1 MAKRYGAE
9 IHLLRAVEKNRLV
22 RMERNTQRIQYH
34 NRKTTL
40 PTGKTFDSQ
49 REALRYNELTVLAKA
64 GYIADLKRQVKFT
77 LIPKQRL
84 KSGKALRECAYVAD
98 FTYTDTRTGEHI
110 VEDVKGHRTPEYII
124 KKKLMLHLY
133 GIEVTET

>member
-1 MAKRYGAE
+1 MSK
-9 IHLLRAVEKNRLV
+9 
-22 RMERNTQRIQYH
+22 YH
-34 NRKTTL
+34 NRKTAL
-40 PTGKTFDSQ
+40 PTGETFDSQ
-49 REALRYNELTVLAKA
+49 REALRYIDLAILVKS
-64 GYIADLKRQVKFT
+64 GYITDLKRQVKFT

>member
-1 MAKRYGAE
+1 MSK
-9 IHLLRAVEKNRLV
+9 
-22 RMERNTQRIQYH
+22 YH

-40 PTGKTFDSQ
+40 PTGETFDSQ
-49 REALRYNELTVLAKA
+49 REALRYIDLTFLAKA
-64 GYIADLKRQVKFT
+64 GYITDLKRQVKFT

-98 FTYTDTRTGEHI
+98 FTYTDARTGEHI

>member
-1 MAKRYGAE
+1 MSK
-9 IHLLRAVEKNRLV
+9 
-22 RMERNTQRIQYH
+22 YH

-40 PTGKTFDSQ
+40 PTGEAFDSK
-49 REALRYNELTVLAKA
+49 RE
-64 GYIADLKRQVKFT
+64 
-77 LIPKQRL
+77 
-84 KSGKALRECAYVAD
+84 ALRECAYVAD